1 MEANPFFNKSLD
13 ALKVYCENLG
23 HTFYMYS
30 QSAAWVKNEKLTFY
44 LDTVNIG
51 YNYWGSSLRD
61 DHPDVIRSNKTKVIV
76 NGIDVADLLRRY
88 SIYDEV
94 VLKIDIEGT
103 EYQLLEH
110 LMKTN
115 SLKLVDIIAIEF
127 HERFLEVKN
136 VELQRKEFDTYFKEN
151 NINSV
156 PWD

>member
-1 MEANPFFNKSLD
+1 M
-13 ALKVYCENLG
+13 
-23 HTFYMYS
+23 
-30 QSAAWVKNEKLTFY
+30 
-44 LDTVNIG
+44 
-51 YNYWGSSLRD
+51 
-61 DHPDVIRSNKTKVIV
+61 
-76 NGIDVADLLRRY
+76 
-88 SIYDEV
+88 
-94 VLKIDIEGT
+94 LKIDIEGT